1 MFMNSRSVW
10 NVRAT
15 PSRAMACGGRP
26 AIDSAD
32 PGWAENLTS
41 PALGSYTPVITLKT
55 VVLPAPFGPMTLTTS
70 RSPTCRSSDRARS
83 RRTTRRLSREGSK
96 SRRSGTST
104 RPRSARATLRAV
116 IITMRIA
123 PIISS

>member
-32 PGWAENLTS
+32 PGWAEDLTS
-41 PALGSYTPVITLKT
+41 PALGSDPPGAPGEQGRAPGEQQGEPVGVEDGTC
-55 VVLPAPFGPMTLTTS
+55 VATS
-70 RSPTCRSSDRARS
+70 PRRCPSSPCGRAI
-83 RRTTRRLSREGSK
+83 
-96 SRRSGTST
+96 
-104 RPRSARATLRAV
+104 
-116 IITMRIA
+116 IITIRIA
-123 PIISS
+123 PIISCRVIDGSTTTLVSQTNAAR